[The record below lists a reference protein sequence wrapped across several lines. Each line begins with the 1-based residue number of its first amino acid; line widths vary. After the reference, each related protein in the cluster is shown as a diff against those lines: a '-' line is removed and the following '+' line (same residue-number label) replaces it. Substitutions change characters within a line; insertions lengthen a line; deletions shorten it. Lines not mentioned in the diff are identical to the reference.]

1 MELIELHILKVLNL
15 VKIMHL
21 KLANLEDMTILIR
34 DLLNKLIWDSKEDIK
49 DYVIVYIHRGALND
63 QRQIP
68 AHLIEKVYV
77 GSFLCT
83 IDDEETIIPFHR
95 ILEIRNIRT
104 QEVVYKKRS

>member
-1 MELIELHILKVLNL
+1 LK
-15 VKIMHL
+15 
-21 KLANLEDMTILIR
+21 
-34 DLLNKLIWDSKEDIK
+34 WDPKEDIN

-68 AHLIEKVYV
+68 ARLIERVYV

-95 ILEIRNIRT
+95 ILEIRNIRS
-104 QEVVYKKRS
+104 QEIVYEKRS

>member
-1 MELIELHILKVLNL
+1 MI
-15 VKIMHL
+15 
-21 KLANLEDMTILIR
+21 ILIR
-34 DLLNKLIWDSKEDIK
+34 DILNKLIWDPKEDIK

-63 QRQIP
+63 QRRIP
-68 AHLIEKVYV
+68 ADLIEKVYV

-83 IDDEETIIPFHR
+83 IDDDETIIPFHR